1 MEPALR
7 VVIFTQHFAPEVT
20 AGRFRMEAFARRL
33 VERGHE
39 VRVVCPVPNHP
50 QGVVRP
56 GYETRALRRRQVDG
70 IEVDHVRVAVSAAKT
85 LRHRLAYYGS
95 YAAMAG
101 AVGSAMRRPD
111 VILATSPPL
120 TVGAAAALV
129 AARHRVPWVLD
140 VRDLWPEVAVTLG
153 EVRPGALV
161 AGAEW
166 LERRLYRSA
175 TRVVTV
181 TEPFRQTI
189 THLSGDPAKVLLIP
203 NGTTRAWLEAGE
215 RDVPRQA
222 VGIPRDRF
230 VWTYAGNVGLSHG
243 LEVAIEA
250 AARLGEGFQLLVI
263 GEGPLRESLERK
275 AAELPAGTVGFRPLV
290 EAGQLARVLRASDA
304 LLAIQ
309 RGALTKVV
317 SSKLYDY
324 CAVGRPVL
332 AVAEGEMR
340 RLVEA
345 RGAALGVPAQDP
357 EALADAI
364 RRLSR
369 DRGLR
374 ARLASEGRRFAA
386 EHLREHQAERLAA
399 ELELLAAARDPS

>member
-1 MEPALR
+1 MESALR
-7 VVIFTQHFAPEVT
+7 VLILTQHFAPEVT
-20 AGRFRMEAFARRL
+20 AGRFRMEEFARCL

-50 QGVVRP
+50 RGVVRP
-56 GYETRALRRRQVDG
+56 GYEARALQRRRVDG
-70 IEVDHVRVAVSAAKT
+70 IEVDYVRVAVSAAKT

-95 YAAMAG
+95 YAAMAA
-101 AVGSAMRRPD
+101 AVGSATRRPD

-161 AGAEW
+161 AGATW

-175 TRVVTV
+175 ARVLTV
-181 TEPFRQTI
+181 TQPVQKAI
-189 THLSGDPAKVLLIP
+189 TQRHADPSKVLLIP
-203 NGTTRAWLEAGE
+203 NGTTRAWLEVGE
-215 RDVPRQA
+215 RSVPRQA
-222 VGIPRDRF
+222 VGIPHDRF
-230 VWTYAGNVGLSHG
+230 VWTYAGNVGLSHDLG
-243 LEVAIEA
+243 VAIEA
-250 AARLGEGFQLLVI
+250 AARLGEGFQFLVI
-263 GEGPLRESLERK
+263 GEGPLRETLERR
-275 AAELPAGTVGFRPLV
+275 AADLPAGAVVFRPLV

-309 RGALTKVV
+309 RSALTKVV

-340 RLVEA
+340 RLV
-345 RGAALGVPAQDP
+345 DP
-357 EALADAI
+357 
-364 RRLSR
+364 
-369 DRGLR
+369 
-374 ARLASEGRRFAA
+374 
-386 EHLREHQAERLAA
+386 
-399 ELELLAAARDPS
+399 

>member
-1 MEPALR
+1 MESALR
-7 VVIFTQHFAPEVT
+7 ALIFTQHYAPEVT
-20 AGRFRMEAFARRL
+20 AARFRVEAFARCL

-56 GYETRALRRRQVDG
+56 GYEARALKRRQVDG
-70 IEVDHVRVAVSAAKT
+70 IEVAYVRVAVTAAKT

-95 YAAMAG
+95 YAAMAA

-111 VILATSPPL
+111 VILASSPPL

-153 EVRPGALV
+153 EVSPGPLV
-161 AGAEW
+161 ASAQW

-175 TRVVTV
+175 ARVTTV
-181 TEPFRQTI
+181 TEPFREAIRQRNA
-189 THLSGDPAKVLLIP
+189 DPAKVLLIP
-203 NGTTRAWLEAGE
+203 NGTTRAWIEIGE
-215 RDVPRQA
+215 REVPRQA
-222 VGIPRDRF
+222 VGIPEDRF
-230 VWTYAGNVGLSHG
+230 VWAYAGNVGLSHG

-250 AARLGEGFQLLVI
+250 AARLGDGFQLLVI
-263 GEGPLRESLERK
+263 GEGPARESLERR
-275 AAELPAGTVGFRPLV
+275 AAELPEGTVKFRPLV
-290 EAGQLARVLRASDA
+290 EAAELARVLRASDA

-345 RGAALGVPAQDP
+345 RGAALGVPAGDP
-357 EALADAI
+357 EALAGAV
-364 RRLSR
+364 RRLRR
-369 DRGLR
+369 DRGLGVQ
-374 ARLASEGRRFAA
+374 LANEGRRFAA
-386 EHLREHQAERLAA
+386 EHLRERQAELLARQ
-399 ELELLAAARDPS
+399 LELLAAGRNPS

>member
-1 MEPALR
+1 LR
-7 VVIFTQHFAPEVT
+7 VLIFTQHFAPEVT
-20 AGRFRMEAFARRL
+20 AGRFRVEEFARCL
-33 VERGHE
+33 VHRGHD

-56 GYETRALRRRQVDG
+56 GFEARALQRRHVDG
-70 IEVDHVRVAVSAAKT
+70 IEVDYVRVAVSAART

-95 YAAMAG
+95 YAAMAA
-101 AVGSAMRRPD
+101 AVGSARGRPD

-120 TVGAAAALV
+120 TVGAAAAVV

-153 EVRPGALV
+153 EVSPGALV
-161 AGAEW
+161 AGAAW

-175 TRVVTV
+175 ARVITV
-181 TEPFRQTI
+181 TEPFRKAI
-189 THLSGDPAKVLLIP
+189 TQRQADPSKVLLIP

-215 RDVPRQA
+215 RSVPRQA
-222 VGIPRDRF
+222 VGIPEDRF
-230 VWTYAGNVGLSHG
+230 VWTYAGNVGLSHDLG
-243 LEVAIEA
+243 VAVEA
-250 AARLGEGFQLLVI
+250 AAVLGDGFQLLVI
-263 GEGPLRESLERK
+263 GEGPLRESLERR
-275 AAELPAGTVGFRPLV
+275 AADLPAGAVVFRPLV
-290 EAGQLARVLRASDA
+290 DARQVARVLRASDA

-324 CAVGRPVL
+324 CALGRPVL

-345 RGAALGVPAQDP
+345 RGAALGVPAQNP
-357 EALADAI
+357 EALANAI

-369 DRGLR
+369 DRELG
-374 ARLASEGRRFAA
+374 ARLASEARRFAA
-386 EHLREHQAERLAA
+386 EHLREQQAERLAV
-399 ELELLAAARDPS
+399 ELERLAAATT